1 MHFKCNVCASVRAG
15 RSLTRGDGRN
25 VLFCENCDMGV
36 VELVPEDTSV
46 FYEDTYYGASNA
58 NEVGYHDYEFTA
70 DHSLLWVKLVLEA
83 ISPAGRILDIGC
95 ANGHLLQSLNGA
107 YERFGIEVNAAAASV
122 AQKRGVAVIASDVF
136 DPAIS
141 NRTHGNFDFIT
152 SIATF
157 EHVNDFRGAFDV
169 SLQSLRP
176 DGVLIFEVPLM
187 SYTRNN
193 KDWLES
199 SYEHVYY
206 PTVKGLEAL
215 FKEFPNYQFTGF
227 ESDIAGYSSTYIGV
241 AARDPQVFSRVSQL
255 LEAMTK
261 PSPAGLSD
269 AETCINLAY
278 NVVHSFNVTADR
290 ILALPTLVKHAYSFN
305 LVKRLTQ
312 LWHTDRVVADN
323 AGGALESAKWHEQ
336 QAKNWQH
343 EWDRLHHDTEN
354 LKATNAAMYKQLQS
368 LLNPS

>member
-1 MHFKCNVCASVRAG
+1 MHFKCNVCASVRVG

-36 VELVPEDTSV
+36 VEVVPEDTSV

-58 NEVGYHDYEFTA
+58 DEVGYHDYEFTA

-95 ANGHLLQSLNGA
+95 ANGHLLRSLNGD
-107 YERFGIEVNAAAASV
+107 YERFGIEVNAAAAGV
-122 AQKRGVAVIASDVF
+122 AQQRGVAVIASDVF
-136 DPAIS
+136 DPAVS
-141 NRTHGNFDFIT
+141 NQAHGSFDFIT

-169 SLQSLRP
+169 SLKSLRP

-187 SYTRNN
+187 SYTRDN

-215 FKEFPNYQFTGF
+215 FKEFPDHQFTGF

-241 AARDPQVFSRVSQL
+241 AARDPAVFARASQL
-255 LEAMTK
+255 LEAMTR

-269 AETCINLAY
+269 EETCINLAY

-312 LWHTDRVVADN
+312 LWHADRVVADN

-343 EWDRLHHDTEN
+343 EWNRLHHDTEE
-354 LKATNAAMYKQLQS
+354 LKATNAEMYKQLQS
-368 LLNPS
+368 LSKRH

>member
-1 MHFKCNVCASVRAG
+1 MHFKCNVCAATSVG
-15 RSLTRGDGRN
+15 RTLTRGDGRN

-36 VELVPEDTSV
+36 VEVVPEDTSV
-46 FYEDTYYGASNA
+46 FYEDTYYGATHA
-58 NEVGYHDYEFTA
+58 EVGYHDYEFTA

-83 ISPAGRILDIGC
+83 ISSTGRILDIGC
-95 ANGHLLQSLNGA
+95 ANGHLLRSLNGA
-107 YERFGIEVNAAAASV
+107 YERFGIEVNAAAAGV
-122 AQKRGVAVIASDVF
+122 AQNRGVTIIASDVF
-136 DPAIS
+136 DPAVS
-141 NRTHGNFDFIT
+141 NQTHGSFDFIT

-169 SLQSLRP
+169 SLKSLQH

-187 SYTRNN
+187 SYTRDN

-206 PTVKGLEAL
+206 PTVKGMEAL
-215 FKEFPNYQFTGF
+215 VKEFPDYQFTGF
-227 ESDIAGYSSTYIGV
+227 ESAIAGYSSTYIGV
-241 AARDPQVFSRVSQL
+241 AARDPQVFSRVAQL
-255 LEAMTK
+255 FEAMTK

-305 LVKRLTQ
+305 LIKRLTQ
-312 LWHTDRVVADN
+312 LWHSDRVVADG
-323 AGGALESAKWHEQ
+323 AAGALESAQWHAQ
-336 QAKNWQH
+336 QAKNWQY
-343 EWDRLHHDTEN
+343 EWDRLHHDTEE
-354 LKATNAAMYKQLQS
+354 LKVANAAMYKQLQS
-368 LLNPS
+368 LPKQS